1 MHSMEIP
8 ISGSASYQKAGVTD
22 LSGCTVPPRWN
33 NRQGFVHIYCG
44 TGKGKTTA
52 ALGLSLRTLL
62 TGGSV
67 YFAQFFKGTRTAE
80 EQLCTLCDRF
90 VIDQLGTGRFIT
102 GQPREAEI
110 RAARR
115 GVEFCRDVLTSGYF
129 NLVVLDEIL
138 YTISYGMVS
147 SDEIIELLIM
157 RHPGVEVVLTGRRAP
172 VSLIRVADL
181 VTDMSRVK
189 HYFDQGVGARSG
201 IEF

>member
-1 MHSMEIP
+1 LFPARRRVVHDV
-8 ISGSASYQKAGVTD
+8 SGSNI
-22 LSGCTVPPRWN
+22 PPRWS

-102 GQPREAEI
+102 GHPQEVDI
-110 RAARR
+110 RAAQR
-115 GVEFCRDVLTSGYF
+115 GLEFCRDVLVSGYF

-138 YTISYGMVS
+138 HTISYGMVS
-147 SDEIIELLIM
+147 GDEIIDLLTM

-172 VSLIRVADL
+172 ASLIRVADL
-181 VTDMSRVK
+181 VTDMSSVK
-189 HYFDQGVGARSG
+189 HYFDQGIGARSG
-201 IEF
+201 IEY